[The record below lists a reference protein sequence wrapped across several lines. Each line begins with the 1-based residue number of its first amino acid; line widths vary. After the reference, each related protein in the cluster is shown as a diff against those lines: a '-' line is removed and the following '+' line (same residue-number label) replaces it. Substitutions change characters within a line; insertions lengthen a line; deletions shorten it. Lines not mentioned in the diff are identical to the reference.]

1 MLKSVIKLYFLPV
14 ALLALSAFQ
23 SVAQSKKTP
32 FELFSNVEIRIDT
45 SSYSYWNNRINLGN
59 ETYLPFE
66 FSKNDEVIELRLYSK
81 AGSPT
86 GIRLVTSNDYIIQDT
101 LQLING
107 KYLRARIKFKDLS
120 NIDFAGIKLMT
131 PESGLLF
138 LPIYPFSNTYA
149 TMYPGEGDVFIGEEK
164 SFEIVSNNIQN
175 LVIDERWKQGDGFE
189 YRYERRATRLFFSL
203 LPTRAGKLIL
213 PVEFQLAKPNFLK
226 GKPSFILEK
235 QSFEVTARGSR
246 LSFLRFD
253 EREVIWERDD
263 KQGVEV
269 QLDNHRFLLI
279 NKTYRI
285 EDSDTPGGPLIGEL
299 FTVRRLS
306 NDKVLC
312 VLRPYN
318 YHNQSDGYLYLKEG
332 DEPKFITNITIVPE
346 PKINRISVLRKG
358 GTWSESTALFPGETV
373 EVRLE
378 GESLSR
384 ARFYFEDIKD
394 VTTDTVLRNDNM
406 VHFKLQVPLSIQKKS
421 VSIFNRRTNTGKALD
436 IREHQKPR
444 EFDFVVVEYGGTP
457 KRASEITQ
465 PILHKGT
472 IGNINLRFDGFLI
485 DDAQELFGKQYL
497 EVEVRVID
505 NRNILIEKQVIDNI
519 EVCPG
524 DGSPRYFAYSSSNG
538 CMNEALSIN
547 DVLSN
552 KTHTL
557 DNWSK
562 IELIIKHRKDFYGG
576 KGYTERIEIIKQKL
590 VTFDVD
596 LSIPAGLLIK
606 KVGVDGF
613 PGLSGISLS
622 MLAQFS
628 FYQKGEIQRLRPYK
642 IGAGFLAQN
651 AFNFNPDAVRDLG
664 IVILGSVYPT
674 RKERRFSFPLYAGV
688 GYFLNEDKFFYLIGP
703 GVRINL

>member
-1 MLKSVIKLYFLPV
+1 MYKIGRHALFFIFLLLSFSVSKSF
-14 ALLALSAFQ
+14 
-23 SVAQSKKTP
+23 AQSSNP
-32 FELFSNVEIRIDT
+32 LFGMFSNVEIRIDT
-45 SSYSYWNNRINLGN
+45 NVYDYWKSKIKLGG
-59 ETYLPFE
+59 EVYLPFE
-66 FSKNDEVIELRLYSK
+66 YSQNDAVVELRLYRK
-81 AGSPT
+81 AGAPE
-86 GIRLVTSNDYIIQDT
+86 GIQLNASADYLIQDS

-107 KYLRARIKFKDLS
+107 QYYRGRIKFNNLS
-120 NIDFAGIKLMT
+120 SADFTGIKLST
-131 PESGLLF
+131 PEKGVLL
-138 LPIYPFSNTYA
+138 LPVYPFSNTYA
-149 TMYPGEGDVFIGEEK
+149 TMYPGEGDIFIGEEK
-164 SFEIVSNNIQN
+164 SFEIVTNNAANI
-175 LVIDERWKQGDGFE
+175 LVDERWKEGDGFE
-189 YRYERRATRLFFSL
+189 YRLVRKGSRLFYVVTPTRSGSL
-203 LPTRAGKLIL
+203 LFPLEL
-213 PVEFQLAKPNFLK
+213 QLVKPNFVK
-226 GKPSFILEK
+226 GKPLFTLS
-235 QSFEVTARGSR
+235 QPAMQVTARGSR

-253 EREVIWERDD
+253 EREVIWERDAI
-263 KQGVEV
+263 QGVEL
-269 QLDNHRFLLI
+269 QIDNNRFLQL

-285 EDSDTPGGPLIGEL
+285 EDSDTPGGPLIAEL
-299 FTVRRLS
+299 FTVRRLT

-318 YHNQSDGYLYLKEG
+318 YHNQSDGYLYLKDG
-332 DEPKFITNITIVPE
+332 DEPRFITNITIVPE
-346 PKINRISVLRKG
+346 PKINRISILRKG
-358 GTWSESTALFPGETV
+358 GAWLESNVLYPGETV
-373 EVRLE
+373 EIRLE

-384 ARFYFEDIKD
+384 ARFYFEDLKD
-394 VTTDTVLRNDNM
+394 VTTDTVLRNDNIM
-406 VHFKLQVPLSIQKKS
+406 HFKLQVPISIQKKS

-436 IREHQKPR
+436 IREHQRPR
-444 EFDFVVVEYGGTP
+444 ELDFVVVEYGGAP
-457 KRASEITQ
+457 LRANEVTQ
-465 PILHKGT
+465 PILKRGT
-472 IGNINLRFDGFLI
+472 IGNINLRFDGYLI

-505 NRNILIEKQVIDNI
+505 SRNSLVEKQVIDNI
-519 EVCPG
+519 EICPG

-538 CMNEALSIN
+538 CMNEALSMN

-576 KGYTERIEIIKQKL
+576 KGYTERIEIIKEKL

-642 IGAGFLAQN
+642 IGAGFLAKN
-651 AFNFNPDAVRDLG
+651 AFNFNPDAERDLG

-674 RKERRFSFPLYAGV
+674 RKERRFSFALYAGV
-688 GYFLNEDKFFYLIGP
+688 GYFLNEDRFFYLIGP
-703 GVRINL
+703 GIRINL

>member
-1 MLKSVIKLYFLPV
+1 MMKFLFLKLFILLVSV
-14 ALLALSAFQ
+14 SQ
-23 SVAQSKKTP
+23 SFAQSNNP
-32 FELFSNVEIRIDT
+32 LFAMFSNIEIRIDT
-45 SSYSYWNNRINLGN
+45 NVYSYPKNKINIGG
-59 ETYLPFE
+59 EVYLPFE
-66 FSKNDEVIELRLYSK
+66 FSKNDAVIELRLYIKPNTPDGLKVLS
-81 AGSPT
+81 S
-86 GIRLVTSNDYIIQDT
+86 SDYVVQDS
-101 LQLING
+101 LQIING
-107 KYLRARIKFKDLS
+107 RYFRARIKFNDLS
-120 NIDFAGIKLMT
+120 NTDFAGIKLST
-131 PESGLLF
+131 SASDALF
-138 LPIYPFSNTYA
+138 LPVYPYSLTYA
-149 TMYPGEGDVFIGEEK
+149 TIYPGEGEVFIGEEK
-164 SFEIVSNNIQN
+164 SFEIVSNNVNNI
-175 LVIDERWKQGDGFE
+175 VTDERWKQADGFE
-189 YRYERRATRLFFSL
+189 YRLVRRGPRLFYSL
-203 LPTRAGKLIL
+203 MPTRSGKLNL
-213 PVEFQLAKPNFLK
+213 PFEVQLVKPNFVN

-253 EREVIWERDD
+253 EREVIWERNV
-263 KQGVEV
+263 KQGIEV
-269 QLDNHRFLLI
+269 QIDNHRLLQI
-279 NKTYRI
+279 NKTYRM

-318 YHNQSDGYLYLKEG
+318 YHNQSEGYLYLKDG
-332 DEPKFITNITIVPE
+332 DDPRFITNITIVPE
-346 PKINRISVLRKG
+346 PKINRISILRKG
-358 GTWSESTALFPGETV
+358 GTWLESTVLYPGETV
-373 EVRLE
+373 EIRLE

-384 ARFYFEDIKD
+384 TRFYFEDLND
-394 VTTDTVLRNDNM
+394 VTTDTVLRNDNIM
-406 VHFKLQVPLSIQKKS
+406 HFKLQVPISIKKKS
-421 VSIFNRRTNTGKALD
+421 VSIFNKRTNTGKTLD
-436 IREHQKPR
+436 IKEHQRPR

-457 KRASEITQ
+457 VRANEVTQ
-465 PILHKGT
+465 PILKRGT
-472 IGNINLRFDGFLI
+472 IGNINLRFDGYLI
-485 DDAQELFGKQYL
+485 DDTEELFGKQYL

-505 NRNILIEKQVIDNI
+505 NRNMLVEKQVIDNI

-538 CMNEALSIN
+538 CMNEAISLN

-576 KGYTERIEIIKQKL
+576 KGYTERIEIIKEKL

-642 IGAGFLAQN
+642 IGAGFLAKN
-651 AFNFNPDAVRDLG
+651 AFNFNPEAERDLG

-688 GYFLNEDKFFYLIGP
+688 GYFLNEDRFFYLIGP
-703 GVRINL
+703 GIRINL